1 MYRYRSVVKLYQT
14 DAAGL
19 MFFAKIFEIAHD
31 AYQDFLEHIGYGMKS
46 LLADGDYLI
55 PIIHASADYQHPLF
69 VGDEIYVILTIKQIG
84 KSSFTTQYDI
94 LKNETTAATVQT
106 VHVFLQRKTSQ
117 KSDIPNA
124 FRDKLREHIH
134 KG

>member
-1 MYRYRSVVKLYQT
+1 MYRYRSVIKLYQT

-19 MFFAKIFEIAHD
+19 LFFARIFEIAHD

-55 PIIHASADYQHPLF
+55 PIVHASADYKQSLF
-69 VGDEIYVILTIKQIG
+69 VGDEIDVILKIKHVG
-84 KSSFTTQYDI
+84 KSSVTMHYDI
-94 LKNETTAATVQT
+94 VKNETTAAIVQT
-106 VHVFLQRKTSQ
+106 VHVFLQRQTSQ

-124 FRDKLREHIH
+124 FRDKLSEYLHE
-134 KG
+134 G

>member
-19 MFFAKIFEIAHD
+19 IFFARIFEIAHD

-55 PIIHASADYQHPLF
+55 PIVHASADFKHPLF
-69 VGDEIYVILTIKQIG
+69 VGDDIDVILKIKHIG
-84 KSSFTTQYDI
+84 KSSFTTHYDI
-94 LKNETTAATVQT
+94 LKNETTAAIVQI

-117 KSDIPNA
+117 KSDIPKL
-124 FRDKLREHIH
+124 FRDKLSAYIH
-134 KG
+134 EG